1 MAVKQLPITTD
12 KTRLHSNCFLAN
24 ILLVAVKQLP
34 ITADKTRLH
43 SNCFIANILR
53 VAVKQLPIT
62 TDKTRLHSNCFLANI
77 LQVVDTLGF
86 NISITPCKRFACV
99 LLMFHFLRRY
109 KLTEY
114 TYVNKRHISCS
125 VLHVECEEMDIPP
138 NCLFGY
144 LYTVDVCMSGGE
156 IINGKKTRSSFSY
169 LPVSRI
175 RSYSAERENKTINSL
190 TCFHN
195 PHHNLAVNLTMIL
208 IRSRMIKEGT
218 HTLVKFIGI

>member
-34 ITADKTRLH
+34 ITTDKTRLH
-43 SNCFIANILR
+43 SNCFLANNLLVAVQQLHITRDKTRLHSNCFLANILL

-62 TDKTRLHSNCFLANI
+62 TDKTRLHSNCFIANILLVAVKQLLITSDKTRLHSNCFLANI
-77 LQVVDTLGF
+77 LQVFDTLGF

-125 VLHVECEEMDIPP
+125 VLHVACEEMDIPP

-144 LYTVDVCMSGGE
+144 LYTVEVCMSGGE
-156 IINGKKTRSSFSY
+156 IIN
-169 LPVSRI
+169 
-175 RSYSAERENKTINSL
+175 
-190 TCFHN
+190 
-195 PHHNLAVNLTMIL
+195 
-208 IRSRMIKEGT
+208 
-218 HTLVKFIGI
+218 